1 MNNKKTLKL
10 KDLRE
15 DWKRNWLLRTC
26 LCRSI
31 YCSKFHDMGLLMSA
45 EIKEKEKKRKWG
57 MEMSDSLKTTL
68 TIRILLCYV
77 VFDTVADFL

>member
-1 MNNKKTLKL
+1 
-10 KDLRE
+10 
-15 DWKRNWLLRTC
+15 
-26 LCRSI
+26 
-31 YCSKFHDMGLLMSA
+31 MGFLMSA
-45 EIKEKEKKRKWG
+45 EIKEKEVKKKWG